1 MTLNIQS
8 NTSLI
13 TSTFGKGT
21 QNSILN
27 NFNTNSLS
35 STTSKTSSL
44 VESLNKQKEQIQ
56 EIKEDLMAS
65 TKEKGGT
72 MSDIKAQLEAFD
84 DQIKELDSQIAKAN
98 IDDIIYKPTKT
109 NDLNQQPKSDEDIQ
123 NSKIKHF
130 ISLSNSLEQA
140 KSTDYIKKRLEG
152 EANILTTEIK
162 ENATD
167 NKLDRV
173 NDIQAQI
180 VQLEKQVM
188 NILVN
193 VNNQVEELNKESNTR
208 SIENDNQ
215 DFSTK
220 IDSQN
225 KIAKDFS
232 TTKEYYT
239 FLKNTYSSIKD
250 NNIKI
255 LDNILQE
262 AMSDP
267 KKESSLITFLSK

>member
-13 TSTFGKGT
+13 NSTFGKGT
-21 QNSILN
+21 QNSITN

-56 EIKEDLMAS
+56 ELKEDLMAS

-72 MSDIKAQLEAFD
+72 MSDIKAQLEVFD

-109 NDLNQQPKSDEDIQ
+109 NNLNQQPKSDEDIQ
-123 NSKIKHF
+123 NAKMKQF
-130 ISLSNSLEQA
+130 IFLSNGLEQA

-152 EANILTTEIK
+152 EANILNTEIK

-173 NDIQAQI
+173 NDIQSRI
-180 VQLEKQVM
+180 VQLEKRVM
-188 NILVN
+188 NILVDIN
-193 VNNQVEELNKESNTR
+193 DQVDELNKEANSSN
-208 SIENDNQ
+208 IKYVDP

-220 IDSQN
+220 VDGQN
-225 KIAKDFS
+225 KNAKDFY
-232 TTKEYYT
+232 TTKEYHN

-255 LDNILQE
+255 LDNVLQE

-267 KKESSLITFLSK
+267 EKESSLIKFLSK